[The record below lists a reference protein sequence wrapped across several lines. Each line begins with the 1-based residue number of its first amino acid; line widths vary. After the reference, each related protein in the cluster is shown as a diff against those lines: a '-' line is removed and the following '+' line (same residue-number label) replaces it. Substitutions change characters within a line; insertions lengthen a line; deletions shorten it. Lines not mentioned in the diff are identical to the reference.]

1 VARATIDVR
10 QLGHSEKKFDHY
22 QFGPRYARLQQ
33 RLCIVYWELLQYVTV
48 HNASITPTKGGASPK
63 KAGGVAKSG
72 VSKGGAA
79 KQKPAAASTA
89 AKTSSGR
96 FTASPVWLNFEADY
110 LLTTV
115 DPAVRY
121 VRDYMVLSNVHRLL
135 YLASRSVHV
144 ARNDLRRQRE
154 RSKAKAKV
162 KVKDVVQSKVVKK
175 AKNGTLA
182 AVRTSPTPRQR
193 ITTTAIP
200 VNL

>member
-1 VARATIDVR
+1 MARATIDVR

-48 HNASITPTKGGASPK
+48 HNASITPTNNGASP

-72 VSKGGAA
+72 VSKGGSA
-79 KQKPAAASTA
+79 KQNPAAASTA

-162 KVKDVVQSKVVKK
+162 KVKDIVQSKVVKK

-182 AVRTSPTPRQR
+182 TVRTSPTPRQR